1 MILIG
6 IVASDLRLALR
17 SLRDYVKALDLEFVQ
32 PEIRVPGVETLSAVK
47 GPVYVKYNAGSRS
60 SYVSGY
66 SGGDRGV
73 LLSMGQIQIGHLP
86 LGLFDEA
93 KASPA
98 VEI

>member
-1 MILIG
+1 MQDQRCVSVSITYCRNAYIL
-6 IVASDLRLALR
+6 
-17 SLRDYVKALDLEFVQ
+17 Q
-32 PEIRVPGVETLSAVK
+32 VPGVETLSAVK